1 MQNKASKTCFLKI
14 ENTKDRPLCEKITT
28 KEEEDE
34 KEKRRGRRDKKN
46 KRKRNENKGKGSQK
60 LVSPSEKEVRYATVR
75 IMYLI
80 YMSKL
85 QF

>member
-1 MQNKASKTCFLKI
+1 MILNQLPFLSSGVPAQGAGC
-14 ENTKDRPLCEKITT
+14 DRPRQLQKRKK

-34 KEKRRGRRDKKN
+34 IKKIKGKERRTKEKVPKNWSRLLKK
-46 KRKRNENKGKGSQK
+46 K
-60 LVSPSEKEVRYATVR
+60 VRYATVR

>member
-1 MQNKASKTCFLKI
+1 MKKLPQKKRKTRK
-14 ENTKDRPLCEKITT
+14 K

-34 KEKRRGRRDKKN
+34 IKKN

-60 LVSPSEKEVRYATVR
+60 LVSPSEKQVRYATVR